1 MKAGIGTIPHPQ
13 AARFSVQ
20 EVACWRPEFLSVR
33 FQLSFLLSFSYLPPS
48 FVPQPPFFSY
58 LFFFMAHLVP
68 PSKPTPQPF
77 GFFFLKTATRNTV
90 FNEARKAAFLFLLET
105 EPKRVYSIFFLSK
118 FLLCVCLPHFILF
131 KPRLELI
138 HARDSHF

>member
-33 FQLSFLLSFSYLPPS
+33 FQLSFLLSFSYLPLP

-58 LFFFMAHLVP
+58 LFFFFFFLMAHLVP
-68 PSKPTPQPF
+68 PSKPTQKQLRGTQGLTKPGKEPF
-77 GFFFLKTATRNTV
+77 
-90 FNEARKAAFLFLLET
+90 FLFLPET
-105 EPKRVYSIFFLSK
+105 EPKRVYSIFFS
-118 FLLCVCLPHFILF
+118 FQNFFFVYVCLISFSL
-131 KPRLELI
+131 
-138 HARDSHF
+138 SHGWN

>member
-33 FQLSFLLSFSYLPPS
+33 FQLSFLLSFPYLPLP

-58 LFFFMAHLVP
+58 LLFFFLMAHLVP
-68 PSKPTPQPF
+68 PSKPTQKQLRGTQGLTKPGKQPF
-77 GFFFLKTATRNTV
+77 
-90 FNEARKAAFLFLLET
+90 FLFLPET
-105 EPKRVYSIFFLSK
+105 EPKRVYSIFFFLSK

-131 KPRLELI
+131 KPWLELI
-138 HARDSHF
+138 HARDSHFE